1 MASPVRPLFPSHNL
15 AILSGA
21 LSTAPT
27 SRVLPSGD
35 TVVQLELTTRPPG
48 GSTASVPVVAAATLT
63 AKLDLEAG
71 TEVVVIGEVRR
82 RFFRSGGSLQSRTE
96 VVATAVIPARRVA
109 SATRAVDRAVALLAG
124 E

>member
-1 MASPVRPLFPSHNL
+1 MASPARSPYPSHNL

-21 LSTAPT
+21 LSSTPK

-35 TVVQLELTTRPPG
+35 TVVQLELTTRPTG
-48 GSTASVPVVAAATLT
+48 GSTASVPVTAEATLT

-71 TEVVVIGEVRR
+71 TDVVVIGEVRR
-82 RFFRSGGSLQSRTE
+82 RFFRAGGSTQSRTE
-96 VVATAVIPARRVA
+96 VVATAVIPARRA
-109 SATRAVDRAVALLAG
+109 AAAARAVDRAVALLVD